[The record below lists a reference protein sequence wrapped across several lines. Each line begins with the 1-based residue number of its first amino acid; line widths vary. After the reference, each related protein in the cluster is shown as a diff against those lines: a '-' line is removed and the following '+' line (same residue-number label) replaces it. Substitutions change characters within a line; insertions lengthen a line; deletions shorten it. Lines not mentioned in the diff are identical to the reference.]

1 VCAVLGWRHGGF
13 SVHNEVSVA
22 PKDAEGRGAPC
33 VLFDGFLVD
42 LAAGVLNARLDGYTY
57 CC

>member
-1 VCAVLGWRHGGF
+1 M
-13 SVHNEVSVA
+13 HNEVSVA